1 MDRGNGRFRL
11 KWPWNWVVC
20 GVFVVVAGYFI
31 GYLWSALLAALFLW
45 WQRKRHPEETPQG
58 GYCLDRTRKRLARLL
73 WSLLYLLL
81 AAGCGVVFF
90 MGLGEDKSAWEIK
103 DWALEIIGGGGFA
116 VFAVC
121 FVIETYTDLRDALF
135 PAKSKLAKSIRSQLP
150 YPDEAPPLEELFA
163 MVDRDIEANGQWFDR
178 LAIGKEW
185 VFGDEVTSI
194 ARIRGVFPR
203 DEIKVHYTNGRRQ
216 SARIVELYIVDDRRQ
231 IQATGLRKPAELE
244 AAVSCLRLRAPEAFF
259 DSYAHMSDFT
269 GQSEEE
275 WQAVERS
282 FQRRREQRLAQRE
295 EQERYSTGSSADF
308 VLIDLQGRRTSR
320 FDRKTVEDQLT
331 GLNGQGSHFELEP
344 VEVIPMPGLAGVAL
358 SRLSAGITNQGL
370 TLIITL
376 KCSAEPYTQEVVYK
390 ALAKPVSEREAWQAF
405 ADLLERK
412 QPPVFD
418 RESGWQPLQ
427 PVEQPRQ
434 QSRARLSLSDR
445 TGATRDYESFSRRDV
460 ELAGE
465 GLAEGKYTVVALFA
479 GPRYL
484 YLKAGDKL
492 DGRVT
497 VNASRPDPDKLRV
510 FETKCTD
517 HQAQEWLLEM
527 FEGLFDPDFSQ
538 WKDITKQLEKQTK

>member
-1 MDRGNGRFRL
+1 MVRPPCHRQGVGLWGRGDLHR
-11 KWPWNWVVC
+11 P
-20 GVFVVVAGYFI
+20 
-31 GYLWSALLAALFLW
+31 
-45 WQRKRHPEETPQG
+45 HP
-58 GYCLDRTRKRLARLL
+58 
-73 WSLLYLLL
+73 
-81 AAGCGVVFF
+81 
-90 MGLGEDKSAWEIK
+90 
-103 DWALEIIGGGGFA
+103 
-116 VFAVC
+116 
-121 FVIETYTDLRDALF
+121 
-135 PAKSKLAKSIRSQLP
+135 
-150 YPDEAPPLEELFA
+150 
-163 MVDRDIEANGQWFDR
+163 
-178 LAIGKEW
+178 
-185 VFGDEVTSI
+185 
-194 ARIRGVFPR
+194 GVFPR

-259 DSYAHMSDFT
+259 DSHAHMSDFT

-295 EQERYSTGSSADF
+295 EQER
-308 VLIDLQGRRTSR
+308 LR
-320 FDRKTVEDQLT
+320 DRS
-331 GLNGQGSHFELEP
+331 G
-344 VEVIPMPGLAGVAL
+344 A
-358 SRLSAGITNQGL
+358 
-370 TLIITL
+370 
-376 KCSAEPYTQEVVYK
+376 VY
-390 ALAKPVSEREAWQAF
+390 V
-405 ADLLERK
+405 
-412 QPPVFD
+412 PPV
-418 RESGWQPLQ
+418 QQ
-427 PVEQPRQ
+427 QVRQ

>member
-20 GVFVVVAGYFI
+20 GVFVIVAGYFI

-45 WQRKRHPEETPQG
+45 LQRKRHPGETPQG

-90 MGLGEDKSAWEIK
+90 MGFGEEKTEIS
-103 DWALEIIGGGGFA
+103 DWAVWIVSGGGFLL
-116 VFAVC
+116 FAGC
-121 FVIETYTDLRDALF
+121 CLYETVTDLRDALF

-163 MVDRDIEANGQWFDR
+163 MVDRDIEENGQWFDR
-178 LAIGKEW
+178 VAIGKEW
-185 VFGDEVTSI
+185 VLGDEVSSI

-231 IQATGLRKPAELE
+231 IQATGLRRPDELQ

-259 DSYAHMSDFT
+259 DSYEHMSDFT

-275 WQAVERS
+275 WQATERS
-282 FQRRREQRLAQRE
+282 YRRRRDQRLAQEE
-295 EQERYSTGSSADF
+295 EQER
-308 VLIDLQGRRTSR
+308 LR
-320 FDRKTVEDQLT
+320 DRS
-331 GLNGQGSHFELEP
+331 G
-344 VEVIPMPGLAGVAL
+344 A
-358 SRLSAGITNQGL
+358 
-370 TLIITL
+370 
-376 KCSAEPYTQEVVYK
+376 VY
-390 ALAKPVSEREAWQAF
+390 V
-405 ADLLERK
+405 
-412 QPPVFD
+412 PPV
-418 RESGWQPLQ
+418 QQ
-427 PVEQPRQ
+427 QVRQ
-434 QSRARLSLSDR
+434 QSRAKLVYSDR
-445 TGATRDYESFSRRDV
+445 TGATREFSSFTRRDV

-479 GPRYL
+479 GSRYL

-517 HQAQEWLLEM
+517 RQAQAWLLEM